1 MAPMFGNVLP
11 DQMEAHMHTQPIQS
25 PAGFLRLPDVLKLF
39 PVSRS
44 LWWAGVKAG
53 KYPAPVRLSERT
65 TAWRAADIA
74 ELIERI
80 SKTDQAA
87 A

>member
-1 MAPMFGNVLP
+1 MHIQNTQAP
-11 DQMEAHMHTQPIQS
+11 T
-25 PAGFLRLPDVLKLF
+25 GFIRLPDVLKLF

-44 LWWAGVKAG
+44 SWWAGVKAG

-74 ELIERI
+74 ELIERT
-80 SKTDQAA
+80 SQAGKAA